1 MFTLATNSLFKLVKQ
16 FLVYFASNLFG
27 FSAAKENFL
36 ISRVPSIL
44 MFDMKTL
51 RFFHGDDDDNIGDK
65 RHHDH
70 GQLDQWS
77 LL

>member
-1 MFTLATNSLFKLVKQ
+1 MPIGANSTGGHIFSRRLR
-16 FLVYFASNLFG
+16 FLSGFDLFG

-51 RFFHGDDDDNIGDK
+51 RFFHDEDDDDGGDK

-70 GQLDQWS
+70 GHLHQ
-77 LL
+77 